1 MKEDTPDMPDIPP
14 DRGDDLRHLEHMKDA
29 DLVLFMAGNQFMV
42 MDELLA
48 AFRQEHEGIERIFC
62 ETLPPGL
69 ELRQILAGG
78 ARFRRQILRGDPDV
92 YTSVTAGAMERL
104 ARAGLA
110 SEHRVY
116 LHNRIVLMVPEGNP
130 TGIAGV
136 GDLARDDVRISQPG
150 ELEDISG
157 HIANM
162 YRATGGEDLV
172 RRILTEKRN
181 DGTTVLTQVH
191 HRETPRRLID
201 DEADVGPVW
210 ATEVVYA
217 QREGLRIEA
226 VEPGEGIDQRDRV
239 NYFVTKLEKA
249 PNPANAETFF
259 DFILSPGAQEIY
271 RRYGFLPR

>member
-1 MKEDTPDMPDIPP
+1 MKDDPVDMPAIPP
-14 DRGDDLRHLEHMKDA
+14 DRGEDLLCLEHMEDA

-48 AFRQEHEGIERIFC
+48 AFRREHKVIERIYC

-78 ARFRRQILRGDPDV
+78 GRYRGRILRGDPDI
-92 YTSVTAGAMERL
+92 YTAVTADAMERL

-110 SEHRVY
+110 DGHTVY
-116 LHNRIVLMVPEGNP
+116 LHNRIVLMVPENNP
-130 TGIAGV
+130 AGIDGV

-157 HIANM
+157 HITNM
-162 YRATGGEDLV
+162 YRAAGGERLV
-172 RRILTEKRN
+172 KRILTEKRKN
-181 DGTTVLTQVH
+181 GTTVLTQVH

-201 DEADVGPVW
+201 GEADAGPVW
-210 ATEVVYA
+210 ATEVVHA
-217 QREGLRIEA
+217 QREGLRVAA
-226 VEPGEGIDQRDRV
+226 VEPGEGIDQRDCV
-239 NYFVTKLEKA
+239 NYFVTKLKKA

-259 DFILSPGAQEIY
+259 DFILSQGAQEIY